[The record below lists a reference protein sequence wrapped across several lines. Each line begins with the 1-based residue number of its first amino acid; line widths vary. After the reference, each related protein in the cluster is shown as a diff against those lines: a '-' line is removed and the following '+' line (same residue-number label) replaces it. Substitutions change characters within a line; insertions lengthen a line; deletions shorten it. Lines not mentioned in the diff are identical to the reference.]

1 MKNFKIYLEKV
12 QTYFESNEVNDLK
25 IAIATLDL
33 NEIKN
38 NFNKIVSSDDFISI
52 KENLEEIFIMINQPK
67 YSSSKDYLI
76 NLYKKFIQDIKVNED
91 NYEEIKTFINSGI
104 NTYITDDK
112 VINEIKKLKNKIDDA
127 ESNAMHSNFPLGN
140 IQLNFIKNFKL
151 ADNIYSFYIDFNK
164 ESLEFTDSS
173 DKEERELDFFEFL
186 KKEKITFEKSVLI
199 NDFKMISNFII
210 TKDKIKLKLEINP
223 INNKTEYLIKVNKEK
238 KVVEKEYKGT
248 KTLDIDLNWNQD
260 VDVFINEIK
269 IKYSLINYSMD
280 MDI

>member
-164 ESLEFTDSS
+164 ESLEFTDSY

-223 INNKTEYLIKVNKEK
+223 IGNKTEYLIKVNKEK